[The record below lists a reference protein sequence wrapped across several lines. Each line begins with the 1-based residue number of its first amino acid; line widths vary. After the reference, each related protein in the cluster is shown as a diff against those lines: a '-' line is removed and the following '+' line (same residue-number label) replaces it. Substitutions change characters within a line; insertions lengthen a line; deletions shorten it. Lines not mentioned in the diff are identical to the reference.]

1 LSRARYVKFI
11 MPAAMTEYIWTSP
24 HEVDRK
30 KREKY
35 YRRSGKDGKERE

>member
-1 LSRARYVKFI
+1 VFQ
-11 MPAAMTEYIWTSP
+11 WTSP

-35 YRRSGKDGKERE
+35 NRRRGKDGKGRE